1 MFAKFLI
8 RISIAVA
15 GITLVAGLSFWSISA
30 AASQQDSRLDLFRV
44 PCAREGIVEFLGIA
58 VRPGTATAASSEK
71 EIEIDGK
78 KFKYRPL
85 RVGDL
90 VEAGEVIGRLEDSQA
105 RTEVKI
111 RQSRVT
117 VAEADKASSAATRE
131 EANRRLQDERDRI
144 AKIHHSISIEELRH
158 RDRTYSRYVFE
169 EKAKE
174 AAVDLAKTELANA
187 QKVLDSYLIRSTARG
202 IVRRIHKHPGEAIR
216 KLETIVTLQLLEKSG
231 EGLKP

>member
-15 GITLVAGLSFWSISA
+15 GIPFVAGLSFWSISA
-30 AASQQDSRLDLFRV
+30 AASQQDPRLDLFRV

-71 EIEIDGK
+71 EVEINGK

-105 RTEVKI
+105 QTEVRIK
-111 RQSRVT
+111 QAMVNA
-117 VAEADKASSAATRE
+117 AEADKASSAAIKT
-131 EANRRLQDERDRI
+131 EAFQRLQDERERI
-144 AKIHHSISIEELRH
+144 SKLKSAKSLEELRI

-202 IVRRIHKHPGEAIR
+202 IVRRIHKHPGEAVR
-216 KLETIVTLQLLEKSG
+216 KLETIVTLQILE
-231 EGLKP
+231 EEPQ